1 MWCKQDVAQNVI
13 GTTTEQAEKRTY
25 PDVLKDM
32 GLTDVDIA
40 SCEVSDEWKN
50 KMADLDVKYD
60 SIFSRGKLDCGKA
73 RDSVHRIRLKDE
85 RPFRL
90 PYRRVP
96 PCDFQKLKQTLEEIE
111 ERDILRKLKWV
122 GIPSRSCLETKW
134 WTQNLYRFLMAQ
146 HENWEGCVSLTKSSR
161 CTGVIGRELPF
172 QHNGSDVGILQYFS
186 ERWTI
191 TPTLFVFFLNSPS
204 HCTV

>member
-1 MWCKQDVAQNVI
+1 MRNTKLADVYPCIALEDLELSSSCCGQCDDKQDVAQNVI

-111 ERDILRKLKWV
+111 ERDILRKLK
-122 GIPSRSCLETKW
+122 
-134 WTQNLYRFLMAQ
+134 
-146 HENWEGCVSLTKSSR
+146 
-161 CTGVIGRELPF
+161 
-172 QHNGSDVGILQYFS
+172 
-186 ERWTI
+186 
-191 TPTLFVFFLNSPS
+191 
-204 HCTV
+204 